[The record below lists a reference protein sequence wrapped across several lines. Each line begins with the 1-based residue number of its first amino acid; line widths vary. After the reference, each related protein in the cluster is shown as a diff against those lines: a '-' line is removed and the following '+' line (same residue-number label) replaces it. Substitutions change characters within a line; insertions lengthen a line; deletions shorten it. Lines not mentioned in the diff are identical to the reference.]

1 MNFKKLFMFTCI
13 LCSLL
18 FVQGTA
24 LAATVHGNVYE
35 WYSFE
40 PLNNAVIEVNSTP
53 EQYFV
58 AVDAVYSFNL
68 PPGNYLVKASYFEG
82 NTIVYAAEETFK
94 ITENGDYVVDLLL
107 FPVYEEELLDQSE
120 FEEFDKDFEEAE
132 LVSEESSRNST
143 YALILLALCALLLAG
158 YFWKRRPGKPSEMSN
173 NLQKYPGGRSGAE
186 PEVSGNEHESRVKSE
201 NFENSG
207 ESGGTFEEVPEMGSE
222 SPALKVVEEEVQRPE
237 ISVQGSGVEY
247 LKEDMSEYEVLK
259 VDEVPV
265 TNELEENVPE
275 NEVLKEDKLPVTEEL
290 EEKGSEVKNT
300 IGNTPEDRAREVLEE
315 SGVAMLPSRS
325 QEPAEPEA
333 AVQEHPEAQLPDDL
347 KEILELIRANGN
359 RITQRELR
367 KKSRYSE
374 SKVSLML
381 SDLEV
386 RGLIEKFKK
395 GRGNI
400 IRIPDEYVLKQEGDE
415 N

>member
-1 MNFKKLFMFTCI
+1 MNFKKLFTFTCI

-68 PPGNYLVKASYFEG
+68 PPGNYLVKASYFER
-82 NTIVYAAEETFK
+82 NTIVYAAEETVK

-107 FPVYEEELLDQSE
+107 FPAYEEELLNQSE

-132 LVSEESSRNST
+132 LVSEDSSENT
-143 YALILLALCALLLAG
+143 MYAALLLVLCILLFTG
-158 YFWKRRPGKPSEMSN
+158 YFWKKIHGKPPEISDDPLKENKQLSEES
-173 NLQKYPGGRSGAE
+173 PGS
-186 PEVSGNEHESRVKSE
+186 VGNALE
-201 NFENSG
+201 NFEEFKENTG
-207 ESGGTFEEVPEMGSE
+207 NFESSSETSPESSALQAAEEDTRK
-222 SPALKVVEEEVQRPE
+222 PA
-237 ISVQGSGVEY
+237 
-247 LKEDMSEYEVLK
+247 
-259 VDEVPV
+259 
-265 TNELEENVPE
+265 
-275 NEVLKEDKLPVTEEL
+275 
-290 EEKGSEVKNT
+290 
-300 IGNTPEDRAREVLEE
+300 AEVLE
-315 SGVAMLPSRS
+315 
-325 QEPAEPEA
+325 PEA
-333 AVQEHPEAQLPDDL
+333 YSSKKEKSEDKTSVTEVTSEVESKEGRGESKLAVSPPLSQTPEEPIAEVPDIDIQHDPEAYLPEDL
-347 KEILELIRANGN
+347 KEVLELIRASGN
-359 RITQRELR
+359 RITQLELR

-381 SDLEV
+381 SDLEE
-386 RGLIEKFKK
+386 RGMIEKFKK

-400 IRIPDEYVLKQEGDE
+400 IRIQDEHVLKRDNE
-415 N
+415 NKKDKKGESS

>member
-1 MNFKKLFMFTCI
+1 MNFKKLLTFTCI

-82 NTIVYAAEETFK
+82 NTIVYAAEETVK

-107 FPVYEEELLDQSE
+107 FPAYEEELLDQSE

-132 LVSEESSRNST
+132 LVSEDSFGNT
-143 YALILLALCALLLAG
+143 VYAVLLIGLCILLFAG
-158 YFWKRRPGKPSEMSN
+158 YFWNKRKGKPPEIPDDPPKEN
-173 NLQKYPGGRSGAE
+173 KVSGAKF
-186 PEVSGNEHESRVKSE
+186 PENTE
-201 NFENSG
+201 
-207 ESGGTFEEVPEMGSE
+207 TGSE
-222 SPALKVVEEEVQRPE
+222 SFEQSEENAGDSKEERPEDKSSETDNEFSVAEAASEVEPEEVRSESEFALSTSLPQEPEEPGVEEPGSKEL
-237 ISVQGSGVEY
+237 ISEEPDS
-247 LKEDMSEYEVLK
+247 
-259 VDEVPV
+259 EVPD
-265 TNELEENVPE
+265 NPE
-275 NEVLKEDKLPVTEEL
+275 V
-290 EEKGSEVKNT
+290 
-300 IGNTPEDRAREVLEE
+300 
-315 SGVAMLPSRS
+315 
-325 QEPAEPEA
+325 
-333 AVQEHPEAQLPDDL
+333 HLPDDL
-347 KEILELIRANGN
+347 KEILELIRASGN
-359 RITQRELR
+359 RITQLELR

-381 SDLEV
+381 SDLEE
-386 RGLIEKFKK
+386 RGMIEKFKK

-400 IRIPDEYVLKQEGDE
+400 IRITDEHVLKRDNENKKDKEGE
-415 N
+415 SP

>member
-1 MNFKKLFMFTCI
+1 MNFKKLLTFTCI

-82 NTIVYAAEETFK
+82 NTIVYAAEETVK

-107 FPVYEEELLDQSE
+107 FPAYEEELLDQSE

-132 LVSEESSRNST
+132 LVSEDSSGNT
-143 YALILLALCALLLAG
+143 MYAALLLALCILLLTG
-158 YFWKRRPGKPSEMSN
+158 YFWKKTHRNSPEISDDPLNGNKQ
-173 NLQKYPGGRSGAE
+173 LSGE
-186 PEVSGNEHESRVKSE
+186 THGSIGNARE
-201 NFENSG
+201 NFE
-207 ESGGTFEEVPEMGSE
+207 EFEENTGNFVSSSETSPE
-222 SPALKVVEEEVQRPE
+222 SPALQTAEEDTRKP
-237 ISVQGSGVEY
+237 
-247 LKEDMSEYEVLK
+247 
-259 VDEVPV
+259 
-265 TNELEENVPE
+265 
-275 NEVLKEDKLPVTEEL
+275 
-290 EEKGSEVKNT
+290 
-300 IGNTPEDRAREVLEE
+300 AAEVLE
-315 SGVAMLPSRS
+315 
-325 QEPAEPEA
+325 PEA
-333 AVQEHPEAQLPDDL
+333 YSSKKEKSEHKTSGIEVTSEVESKEGRGESEVFVPPSLPQAPEEPIAEVPDIDVQHDPEAYLPDDL
-347 KEILELIRANGN
+347 KEILELIRASGN
-359 RITQRELR
+359 RITQLELR

-381 SDLEV
+381 SDLEE
-386 RGLIEKFKK
+386 RGMIEKFKK

-400 IRIPDEYVLKQEGDE
+400 IRITDEHVLKRDNENKKDKEGE
-415 N
+415 SP